1 MERQVDD
8 DAHQGQRDVQG
19 RQVVV
24 LQRDPLG
31 DVYRRRPHAQVAG
44 QRERGLDGDE
54 QKEDAG
60 DASPLRGILNFSA
73 PVDRGFLK
81 HIASTQVHV
90 YLGIGAKDFTA
101 VYSTLTFQ
109 ANGMQGPPQLT
120 WYFSLTT
127 PFSQFQ
133 QTFARLLA
141 AAAPTAATKDLTV
154 SFSISSASAAQAT
167 IDQAANRSI
176 PDLIAD
182 ARIRAK
188 RLADAAGLTV
198 GVILELN
205 DGQYGSGGAAY
216 AVFNGGLG
224 GFSSPKLT
232 VSATVRFA
240 LLRYSSN

>member
-1 MERQVDD
+1 MFSKIAVISGALLLSFAAFAQNETSFVTVVASRTLDLPIEQVAYSVQVASPV
-8 DAHQGQRDVQG
+8 DATLS
-19 RQVVV
+19 QVVQA
-24 LQRDPLG
+24 LQG
-31 DVYRRRPHAQVAG
+31 
-44 QRERGLDGDE
+44 
-54 QKEDAG
+54 
-60 DASPLRGILNFSA
+60 
-73 PVDRGFLK
+73 
-81 HIASTQVHV
+81 
-90 YLGIGAKDFTA
+90 LGIGAKDLTA
-101 VYSTLTFQ
+101 VYSTSTFQ
-109 ANGMQGPPQLT
+109 ANGTPGPPQLT

-133 QTFARLLA
+133 QTLARLLA
-141 AAAPTAATKDLTV
+141 AAAPTAANKDLAV

-167 IDQAANRSI
+167 IDQAANSAI

-198 GVILELN
+198 GVILDLN
-205 DGQYGSGGAAY
+205 DGQSGSGGAVY